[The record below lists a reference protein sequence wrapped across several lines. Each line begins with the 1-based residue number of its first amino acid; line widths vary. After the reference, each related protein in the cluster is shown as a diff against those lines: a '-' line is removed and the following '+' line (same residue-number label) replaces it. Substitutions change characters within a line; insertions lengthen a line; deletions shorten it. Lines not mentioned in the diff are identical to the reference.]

1 MNLIV
6 QLEKDPFAG
15 QPCSAQDS
23 TTNTTKTQLG
33 SVDTYFVTQTSL
45 GTPFQTDSGRIAQKR
60 GGTQAIRSYAELMV
74 GSHIEVN
81 DALEGIT
88 KRITPATKKVT
99 YQPKARVLMLRCF
112 RLISSRGPVFLGETV
127 LDDSLQSADSPAG
140 LQTIGDVL

>member
-15 QPCSAQDS
+15 QPCGAQDS

-33 SVDTYFVTQTSL
+33 FVDTYFVTQTSL

-74 GSHIEVN
+74 DSHIEVN

-99 YQPKARVLMLRCF
+99 YQPEARVLMLRY
-112 RLISSRGPVFLGETV
+112 LGWLLETGIGENGET
-127 LDDSLQSADSPAG
+127 LHMG
-140 LQTIGDVL
+140 